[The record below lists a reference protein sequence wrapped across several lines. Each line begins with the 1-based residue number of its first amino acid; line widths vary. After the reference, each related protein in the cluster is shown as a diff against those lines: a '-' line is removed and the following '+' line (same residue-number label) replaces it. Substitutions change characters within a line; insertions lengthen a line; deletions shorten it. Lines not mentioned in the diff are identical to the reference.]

1 MLVSFKNFIDFNK
14 DDIDRSIEATAPI
27 AKYSCLL
34 CIAAPFQHPAP
45 VRNKLK
51 LVTRHK
57 YSISLLLSVSEM
69 LLQLLLVLLTVRSPA
84 VPALGVAIPFF
95 SNSDDEAARDLP
107 GDGKDNEEF
116 SVTVKS
122 EYHGNVPLILRQ
134 TENARTFES
143 LAQNAE
149 QALDNKVM
157 EDAEGNSH
165 FQIPLILLPTEEIKV
180 MHEGEK
186 PVIRKDLHNNN
197 ARQDDD
203 NHGDRGES
211 ARIVNVQGQRRNPV
225 YPGAGSRKSIKLNK
239 PPAIRIQDS
248 YEPFQYSNFPRF
260 ACETMLSLALNKSD
274 FPVTSSSI
282 KLSGLILTSRHIL
295 LLVLTGEEER
305 SSAYFLRNVVTL
317 QGCCLGWL
325 KPF

>member
-1 MLVSFKNFIDFNK
+1 
-14 DDIDRSIEATAPI
+14 
-27 AKYSCLL
+27 
-34 CIAAPFQHPAP
+34 
-45 VRNKLK
+45 
-51 LVTRHK
+51 
-57 YSISLLLSVSEM
+57 M

-107 GDGKDNEEF
+107 GDGKDNEKF

-239 PPAIRIQDS
+239 PQAIRIQDS
-248 YEPFQYSNFPRF
+248 YEPFQYSNFPSYQQQHQSQWSDPYSSPYSSPGVDRNGPVLPIYSEKEEF
-260 ACETMLSLALNKSD
+260 HEISIDATMASD
-274 FPVTSSSI
+274 DSCAGGWWQWFSWFFCKI
-282 KLSGLILTSRHIL
+282 GL
-295 LLVLTGEEER
+295 
-305 SSAYFLRNVVTL
+305 
-317 QGCCLGWL
+317 
-325 KPF
+325 

>member
-1 MLVSFKNFIDFNK
+1 
-14 DDIDRSIEATAPI
+14 
-27 AKYSCLL
+27 
-34 CIAAPFQHPAP
+34 
-45 VRNKLK
+45 
-51 LVTRHK
+51 
-57 YSISLLLSVSEM
+57 M

-143 LAQNAE
+143 LARNAE

-157 EDAEGNSH
+157 KDAEGNSH

-248 YEPFQYSNFPRF
+248 YEPFQYSNFP
-260 ACETMLSLALNKSD
+260 SYQQQHQSQWSD
-274 FPVTSSSI
+274 PYISPYSSP
-282 KLSGLILTSRHIL
+282 GVDRL
-295 LLVLTGEEER
+295 LLGMVKAFLNYL
-305 SSAYFLRNVVTL
+305 SSKPKLRNGPVLPIPSEKEEFHEISIDATITSDDTCA
-317 QGCCLGWL
+317 GGWWQWFSWFFCKIGL
-325 KPF
+325 